1 MLLTERVKTPVIVFD
16 ASFPQT
22 PRPGN
27 SASSTFKMHP
37 TLSHL
42 LPPSQLTLLSQL
54 PSAPVW
60 ITAQSFQPAFHS
72 VFPQAQQGCCL
83 TWRGSPSLCE
93 GSRAP
98 WIWPSSHSA
107 CNLTVSHI
115 CPQVFI
121 LAVPSVRNIP
131 FIDIFVVNTL
141 TCSNHSPKCHLLFE
155 ACLGH
160 PVKLQLALPA
170 HSLGPTLLQTLNYLH
185 HTA

>member
-22 PRPGN
+22 PHPGN

-42 LPPSQLTLLSQL
+42 LPPSQLTLLYQL

-83 TWRGSPSLCE
+83 TWRRSPSLCE

-98 WIWPSSHSA
+98 GIWPSSHSA
-107 CNLTVSHI
+107 FHRVSHLPSGLYTCCSL
-115 CPQVFI
+115 CPEHSFHRYLRGQHPHLFQ
-121 LAVPSVRNIP
+121 P
-131 FIDIFVVNTL
+131 FTQM
-141 TCSNHSPKCHLLFE
+141 SP
-155 ACLGH
+155 
-160 PVKLQLALPA
+160 AL
-170 HSLGPTLLQTLNYLH
+170 
-185 HTA
+185 